1 MSYIY
6 PFEEFKELWE
16 SSPLVVIDTNGFL
29 NLYRYSTETTN
40 KILDILD
47 TVPSEQFWLPAQ
59 VIKEYKKNRQDVIT
73 REYNKYREVTKEV
86 ERIMLVTKND
96 IDKQFSKFNKFRFP
110 KVKDFKTKI
119 HASIES
125 INEESKNYKEEIK
138 EEVKQNEKMLRDDK
152 VKHFIEELLNNDRV
166 GEPYN
171 ISQLLQIYSEGERR
185 YLYKMPPGYMDIE
198 KDKQDET
205 KREKFGDLILWKQ
218 LLEQSKKNNNGI
230 IFITNDE
237 KEDWWVLDNKSSIP
251 LRPREEL
258 FVEFNEYSNQPLV
271 IMNLT
276 NFINHVSIINN
287 MVDHT
292 THLEMNAD
300 EISEELLGY
309 KCWEEILD
317 GKGNLTSYL
326 IHGGDLQDF
335 VANPIEDVEITEYFP
350 PEIDIESVEV
360 RENQVIIEGAFNT
373 RVSLNIIESFSR
385 NYSRDVIA
393 PDVLISGYISFEFD
407 VDFEKDEDFIL
418 TDTLDIIA
426 GGFGVFE
433 CNLLYEEFDEEID
446 ERCINCGTYD
456 VSYFTNNGDNVCG
469 ECSIHYEAC
478 PECGKL
484 FEEGTLGGAFCR
496 PCELERRD

>member
-1 MSYIY
+1 MSYIF

-16 SSPLVVIDTNGFL
+16 SSPLVIIDTNGFL

-40 KILDILD
+40 QILNILD
-47 TVPSEQFWLPAQ
+47 TVPKEQFWLPAQ
-59 VIKEYKKNRQDVIT
+59 VIKEFKKNRHDVIT
-73 REYNKYREVTKEV
+73 REYNKYKEVTKEV

-110 KVKDFKTKI
+110 KVNDFEAKI
-119 HASIES
+119 HVAIES
-125 INEESKNYKEEIK
+125 IKEESKNYKEEIK

-152 VKHFIEELLNNDRV
+152 VKEFIDELISSERV
-166 GEPYN
+166 GEPFN
-171 ISQLLQIYSEGERR
+171 FTQLLQIYSEGEQR
-185 YLYKMPPGYMDIE
+185 YQYKMPPGYMDIE
-198 KDKQDET
+198 KDKKDNT

-237 KEDWWVLDNKSSIP
+237 KEDWWVLDKNDIP

-258 FVEFNEYSNQPLV
+258 FVEFDEYSDQPLV

-300 EISEELLGY
+300 EISEELIAH
-309 KCWEEILD
+309 KSWEEILD
-317 GKGNLTSYL
+317 DKGDLTSYL
-326 IHGGDLQDF
+326 IHSGDLQDF
-335 VANPIEDVEITEYFP
+335 VSNPIADVEITEYFP

-360 RENQVIIEGAFNT
+360 SENQVIIEGTFNT
-373 RVSLNIIESFSR
+373 RVGLNITESISR
-385 NYSRDVIA
+385 NYSKEVFA

-407 VDFEKDEDFIL
+407 VDFEKDEDFIM
-418 TDTLDIIA
+418 TDTLNIVA
-426 GGFGVFE
+426 SGFEVLE
-433 CNLLYEEFDEEID
+433 CDLPYEEFDEEFD
-446 ERCINCGTYD
+446 ERCIRCGNPN
-456 VSYFTNNGDNVCG
+456 VSYFTNNGDNVC
-469 ECSIHYEAC
+469 EKCSIHYEIC

-484 FEEGTLGGAFCR
+484 FEQGTLGGAFCR